1 MHADD
6 DDVFPAPE
14 PYQVPKD
21 CNKIKQRIR
30 RYERSLEQEKRRLG
44 HYGDGYGKRFLLGPL
59 YMIMG
64 DLDGALT
71 SFAWFEN
78 EFSDSSDMA
87 PQLLCWTLALQ
98 QAGEDDKARRMLRRT
113 MFANLYIIPRL
124 LGMEV
129 RRHDIWHGCNTSEP
143 SYLSWVPEEYWKLW
157 SETDRQWAA
166 ALWQSIEFRELR
178 NRYVELGCALKS
190 LPPGTERNRV
200 VTEMRRLQDDD
211 A

>member
-1 MHADD
+1 MNADD
-6 DDVFPAPE
+6 DDVFPALE

-78 EFSDSSDMA
+78 EFSDSSGMA
-87 PQLLCWTLALQ
+87 PQLLCWMLALH
-98 QAGEDDKARRMLRRT
+98 QAGEDNKARWMLRRT

-166 ALWQSIEFRELR
+166 TLWQSIEFRELR
-178 NRYVELGCALKS
+178 NRYVELGRALKS
-190 LPPGTERNRV
+190 LSPGVKRNRV
-200 VTEMRRLQDDD
+200 VTEMRRLRDDD